1 MLLLSCPYSPC
12 EHVAGAFDE
21 RLFRG
26 QISLVVDLFNL
37 RRNGDLRSP
46 PAKPTGAGTTPIP
59 GPNAALGR
67 HAAFALLHRLPWYLG
82 S

>member
-59 GPNAALGR
+59 GGTGPDPLSD
-67 HAAFALLHRLPWYLG
+67 LPVVTRSTG
-82 S
+82 VR